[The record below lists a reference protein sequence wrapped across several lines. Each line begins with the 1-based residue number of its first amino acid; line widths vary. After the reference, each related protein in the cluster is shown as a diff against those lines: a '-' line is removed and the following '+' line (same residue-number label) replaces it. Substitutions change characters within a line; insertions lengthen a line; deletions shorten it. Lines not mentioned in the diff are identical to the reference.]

1 VSPTHDGHMVRYGRD
16 VRQGTAVALVA
27 REGVAKCVT
36 GTVRDDRDAV
46 ARMDRLA
53 WDAAR

>member
-1 VSPTHDGHMVRYGRD
+1 MVRYGRD